1 MACGILVPRPGIE
14 PVSPA
19 LEAQNLNHWT
29 ISEVLK
35 DFFFLTELICVLE
48 SHLWPKV
55 TESLKRK
62 ESGLLTASC
71 RGPQQELT
79 RLKQAKKRDV

>member
-1 MACGILVPRPGIE
+1 MACGILVPRPGIK

-29 ISEVLK
+29 ISEVLI
-35 DFFFLTELICVLE
+35 FFLTELICVLE
-48 SHLWPKV
+48 SYLWPKV
-55 TESLKRK
+55 TERLEHK
-62 ESGLLTASC
+62 ERGFLTASC

-79 RLKQAKKRDV
+79 RLKPAKKRDV